1 MLQRSVDDPMHPDIE
16 INLAGEILPISLLK
30 CKHALDALN
39 PLELLSVRTD
49 DRIVVENMTK
59 FIRGRQYRIV
69 HQEKTGETYIFFITK
84 E

>member
-1 MLQRSVDDPMHPDIE
+1 MHPDIE

-39 PLELLSVRTD
+39 PRKLLSIKTD
-49 DRIVVENMTK
+49 DRVVVENMTK
-59 FIRGRQYRIV
+59 FIRGRQYKIV
-69 HQEKTGETYIFFITK
+69 YQEKTGETYIFFISK